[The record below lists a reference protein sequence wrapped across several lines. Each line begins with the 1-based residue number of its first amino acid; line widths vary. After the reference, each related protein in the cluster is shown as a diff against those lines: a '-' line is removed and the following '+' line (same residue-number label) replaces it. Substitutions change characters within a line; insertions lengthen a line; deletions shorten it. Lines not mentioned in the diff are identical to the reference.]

1 MAFLSP
7 GWFAAMQYRE
17 IAAIAR
23 SDAPDAIAAG
33 LRRCARGD
41 SLGAMQE
48 IRLNAFA
55 MNCVGHQSPGLWAH
69 PRDRS
74 TDYADLGY
82 WTALATTLERGRF
95 DGLFLADVL
104 GIYDVYGGS
113 PAAALRHAVQVPVN
127 DPLLLVPAMAAATEH
142 LGFGVTCTLSY
153 EPPYTLARRLST
165 LDHLTKGRAGWNIVT
180 GYLDSA
186 AAGMGL
192 GTQPRHDQRYEIA
205 DEYMQVMYKLWE
217 GSWADGAVKRDRSAG
232 IYADPVKIRRVRHD
246 GQFYKLD
253 AIHLS
258 EPSPQRTPVL
268 YQAGASGRGRAF
280 AAAHAECVFINGPSP
295 QVVAPQ
301 VADLRRRAVASGRR
315 PEDLVIFTLATVI
328 TGRSAA
334 EAHAKHAE
342 YRRYADPEAALAL
355 FSGWTGV
362 DFAQYAPDD
371 QLRYIETEAMR
382 SSLASFTSDDP
393 HRVWTVR
400 ELAEHV
406 AIGGRG
412 PLFVGA
418 PDEIAETLIRW
429 VAETGI
435 DGFNLAYAVTPES
448 FTDFVDLVVPE
459 LQRRS
464 VYKCDYAPGTLREK
478 LFGTSR
484 ARLAPPH
491 PAAQYRT

>member
-1 MAFLSP
+1 LLC
-7 GWFAAMQYRE
+7 G
-17 IAAIAR
+17 AR
-23 SDAPDAIAAG
+23 N
-33 LRRCARGD
+33 D
-41 SLGAMQE
+41 SLGGMKE

-74 TDYADLGY
+74 VRYTDLQY
-82 WTALATTLERGRF
+82 WIELAKTLERGRF
-95 DGLFLADVL
+95 DGIFLADVL
-104 GIYDVYGGS
+104 GIYDVYGAS
-113 PAAALRHAVQVPVN
+113 PDAALRHAVQVPVN

-192 GTQPRHDQRYEIA
+192 GAQARHDRRYEIA
-205 DEYMQVMYKLWE
+205 DEYMQLMYKLWE
-217 GSWADGAVKRDRSAG
+217 GSWADDAAPHDKASRV
-232 IYADPVKIRRVRHD
+232 YADPAKIRRVRHD
-246 GQFYKLD
+246 GEFYRLD

-268 YQAGASGRGRAF
+268 YQAGASSRGREF

-301 VADLRRRAVASGRR
+301 VADLRRRAAASGRR
-315 PEDLVIFTLATVI
+315 PEDLIIFTLATVI
-328 TGRSAA
+328 TGRDAA
-334 EAHAKHAE
+334 EAREKHAE

-362 DFAQYAPDD
+362 DFSQYRPDD
-371 QLRYIETEAMR
+371 ELRYVETEAMR

-393 HRVWTVR
+393 DRVWTVR

-418 PDEIAETLIRW
+418 PGEIAETLSRW
-429 VAETGI
+429 VAETGV

-448 FTDFVDLVVPE
+448 FEDFVELVVPE
-459 LQRRS
+459 LQRRGAF
-464 VYKCDYAPGTLREK
+464 KRDYAAGTLRGK
-478 LFGTSR
+478 LFGAGH

-491 PAAQYRT
+491 PAVAHRINP